1 MCAAVFRGVDPD
13 AAAAVSLPT
22 GKINSAI
29 QFSMLSAL
37 PRPLQLAKVLL
48 VVTTGVKSAACR
60 MGGWH
65 FTESL
70 HSTPERGTK
79 RCWAEYNSNGRFY
92 AESNKRLGM
101 TPTEFKAG
109 GGGATIRFAAGE
121 CSLGSILVAAS
132 DLGICSIA

>member
-1 MCAAVFRGVDPD
+1 LISAVGLSMCAAVFRGVDPD

-70 HSTPERGTK
+70 T
-79 RCWAEYNSNGRFY
+79 
-92 AESNKRLGM
+92 RLWRAL
-101 TPTEFKAG
+101 T
-109 GGGATIRFAAGE
+109 R
-121 CSLGSILVAAS
+121 
-132 DLGICSIA
+132 

>member
-1 MCAAVFRGVDPD
+1 MGAAVFRGVDPD

-22 GKINSAI
+22 GTITSAI

-70 HSTPERGTK
+70 DARPA
-79 RCWAEYNSNGRFY
+79 AE
-92 AESNKRLGM
+92 AQA
-101 TPTEFKAG
+101 PTEVYNYSVRKAKRKFRVKVRAG
-109 GGGATIRFAAGE
+109 MRPSVAGRAQMKWRVNPSIGSLAVVGVRAA
-121 CSLGSILVAAS
+121 
-132 DLGICSIA
+132 

>member
-1 MCAAVFRGVDPD
+1 LISAVGLSMCAAVFRGVDPD

-70 HSTPERGTK
+70 SQRELNLTSSPYIR
-79 RCWAEYNSNGRFY
+79 YNQL
-92 AESNKRLGM
+92 AK
-101 TPTEFKAG
+101 K
-109 GGGATIRFAAGE
+109 
-121 CSLGSILVAAS
+121 
-132 DLGICSIA
+132 